1 MKKTILTSSR
11 RITLDLSEGALQWLP
26 LHPFGTFFGNG
37 ITLTFDASSLES
49 SLGNLPSTGLP
60 LDYHHATVKVEEGLA
75 DKAPRAAQIMG
86 LEVRDNYVYGL
97 AEDWVQ
103 SALESVKAGEYGFIS
118 AVPYYNEQNKVVG
131 YHSFALTN
139 KPGTLDQRKIGLE
152 AEEVNKMEELLKILG
167 LPSDS
172 SAEAARVA
180 LEQLQSKAAF
190 ADAIS
195 GILSLEAK
203 NTPEAR
209 AKVMKLVALEQIG
222 DKLDAARVAL
232 ESQTTQAQAEKIE
245 GLIKIALE
253 QGRIFE
259 PERVLWEGQFEKD
272 FGAAKLALE
281 AMPRRVPTAAV
292 TPAADSSKKIALEE
306 NQAALNAILGV
317 PAEAFAKFGGDL

>member
-1 MKKTILTSSR
+1 VTMKKTILTSSR

-26 LHPFGTFFGNG
+26 LHPFGTFVGNG

-60 LDYHHATVKVEEGLA
+60 LDYHHATVKVEEGLR

-103 SALESVKAGEYGFIS
+103 SAFESVKAGEFGFVS
-118 AVPYYNEQNKVVG
+118 PVPYYNDQNKVVG
-131 YHSFALTN
+131 YHSFGLTN

-172 SAEAARVA
+172 SAEALRVA
-180 LEQLQSKAAF
+180 LEAMQSKAAF
-190 ADAIS
+190 ADAVS
-195 GILSLEAK
+195 GILALEAK

-209 AKVMKLVALEQIG
+209 AKVMKLVALEQIAG
-222 DKLDAARVAL
+222 SLDAARVAL
-232 ESQTTQAQAEKIE
+232 ESQTIQAQAEKIE
-245 GLIKIALE
+245 TIIKIALE
-253 QGRIFE
+253 QGQIFE
-259 PERVLWEGQFEKD
+259 PERVLWRISLEKD
-272 FGAAKLALE
+272 FAAAKIALE
-281 AMPRRVPTAAV
+281 AMPRRVPTTAV
-292 TPAADSSKKIALEE
+292 TPDTGNKKAVLEAG
-306 NQAALNAILGV
+306 QAALNAMMGIKPEV
-317 PAEAFAKFGGDL
+317 FAKHGGE